1 MLKPYLLLFFILL
14 IGCAPSYTLKIE
26 KELPP
31 LSQNEMVTVSFGGQ
45 SIVGE
50 ADTLGTLDVDAKNAT
65 KCTMEDLMSKALNM
79 SRQSGA
85 NGFHITTI
93 DVEMNSTSI
102 YCVSFKG
109 SLLSIEYDYY
119 DIISTESELKEE
131 WKSGFEL
138 IEGIYEGKGPNGTT
152 LRLALYKNQSNDL
165 NLIYLSGIEGEFEKI
180 WQEGQL
186 KAAFKKSASEQLF
199 RIDWINSNRT
209 FSEDFMIS
217 IGPGLFTLFNSEEG
231 FSEPF
236 LKIYPTDND
245 ITLGSGSGFSLSNPL
260 YVVTNHHVINNGK
273 KIFIRGVN
281 GDFSKEYEANIV
293 VKDEKNDLA
302 VIKIVDDPDLKLN
315 APKYFIKKETD
326 TKVGE
331 NIFVLG
337 YPLRASMGDELKITN
352 GIISSR
358 TGFNGDITSYQFSAA
373 IQPGNSGGPLFD
385 ENGNVIG
392 IVNAKLMGAENV
404 SYAIKSNYLYA
415 LIDLLPDDANVQN
428 RTNFVSN
435 RITDQVENF
444 RDHIYII
451 STK

>member
-1 MLKPYLLLFFILL
+1 MFKPYLLLIFLLL

-31 LSQNEMVTVSFGGQ
+31 LSPKEPVTVSFGGQ
-45 SIVGE
+45 SIVGI
-50 ADTLGTLDVDAKNAT
+50 ADTLGTLNVDTKNA
-65 KCTMEDLMSKALNM
+65 KECAMEDVMNKALDIA
-79 SRQSGA
+79 RQSGA
-85 NGFHITTI
+85 NGFHITSI
-93 DVEMNSTSI
+93 DVEMNSSYI
-102 YCVSFKG
+102 PCVTFKG
-109 SLLSIEYDYY
+109 SLLSIAYDYY
-119 DIISTESELKEE
+119 DIVSTENELKEE
-131 WKSGFEL
+131 WKNGFDL
-138 IEGIYEGKGPNGTT
+138 TEGIYEGKGPNGTT
-152 LRLALYKNQSNDL
+152 LLLAIYENQSNDL
-165 NLIYLSGIEGEFEKI
+165 NLIYLSGIKEEFEDI
-180 WQEGQL
+180 WHEGQL
-186 KAAFKKSASEQLF
+186 KAAFKKSASDQLF
-199 RIDWINSNRT
+199 RIDWINGNRT
-209 FSEDFMIS
+209 LSEDFMIS
-217 IGPGLFTLFNSEEG
+217 TGPGLFTLFNSEEG

-236 LKIYPTDND
+236 LKIYPTEND

-260 YVVTNHHVINNGK
+260 YIVTNHHVVDTGR
-273 KIFIRGVN
+273 KIFVKGVN
-281 GDFSKEYEANIV
+281 GNSSKEYEASIV

-302 VIKIVDDPDLKLN
+302 IIKIINDSELKLK
-315 APKYFIKKETD
+315 APRYFISKETK

-385 ENGNVIG
+385 ENGKVIG
-392 IVNAKLMGAENV
+392 IVNAKLLGAENV

-415 LIDLLPDDANVQN
+415 LIDLLPDDATIQH
-428 RTNFVSN
+428 RPTFVSN
-435 RITDQVENF
+435 SITDQIENF